1 MVQRESESLAVT
13 HLSSFRM
20 YALEHPPGQVL
31 RWDMLLPHR
40 GPGHPR
46 AAGVG
51 IAALQGT
58 ARHVGGLAFTPSS
71 RRAAADTSS
80 PRVSYTTGTYTLDV
94 RNDAQTDVLLGLP
107 KSAICVQRFDDSLN
121 SAIHITYRSLLRSS
135 SMHEPRDPPLKVV
148 RF

>member
-1 MVQRESESLAVT
+1 MPKAVARP
-13 HLSSFRM
+13 SGEIS
-20 YALEHPPGQVL
+20 
-31 RWDMLLPHR
+31 LPHR
-40 GPGHPR
+40 GNGPR
-46 AAGVG
+46 LASARSGSLYFKG
-51 IAALQGT
+51 PFALAKGRLM
-58 ARHVGGLAFTPSS
+58 ARS
-71 RRAAADTSS
+71 RQR
-80 PRVSYTTGTYTLDV
+80 LDV

>member
-1 MVQRESESLAVT
+1 MTGAGL
-13 HLSSFRM
+13 
-20 YALEHPPGQVL
+20 VL

-40 GPGHPR
+40 GPGQLSV
-46 AAGVG
+46 AGFG

-58 ARHVGGLAFTPSS
+58 THAARAARHTRRGHCGHLMAQDGRDRELA
-71 RRAAADTSS
+71 R
-80 PRVSYTTGTYTLDV
+80 LDV